1 MEDNS
6 RFLFLV
12 AQAKEVVLLKLT
24 WKTCI
29 RAGITVVLVYLACTY
44 WHTLAGVVGVA
55 MSAAS
60 PLLVGAV
67 IAYVANI
74 LMTFYERYFFV
85 KSKKPIVKKIR
96 RPACMALAFLTAV
109 LAIVWLLTTVLP
121 ELGRCVEMI
130 ISSLPGALST
140 AYAWLDEKFQ
150 LGAIL
155 AEMNLTLPGADFD
168 WKSAITSAVNFV
180 MTGVGGAV
188 GVAVTAVSSVF
199 STVVTL
205 FLAIVFAIY
214 LLSGK
219 EKLSAQFIRLSRTY
233 LGDKITDRALY
244 VLRVVD
250 ESFHSFIVGQCTEAL
265 ILGAMCFIGMMV
277 FGFDYSLTISVL
289 VGFTALIPI
298 AGAYI
303 AAAAGAFMIFVNDP
317 LQALLFL
324 VFLVVLQ
331 QVEGN
336 LIFPRVVGS
345 SIGLPGV
352 WVLAAVTVGG
362 GVMGIPGMLIGVPLA
377 SAAYR
382 MLSRDARAR
391 EMGKSVF
398 EMPHEAKRKNV
409 LFK

>member
-1 MEDNS
+1 M
-6 RFLFLV
+6 
-12 AQAKEVVLLKLT
+12 LKLP
-24 WKTCI
+24 WKTCL
-29 RAGITVVLVYLACTY
+29 RAGITVVVVYQACTY
-44 WHTLAGVVGVA
+44 WPKLTHAVGVA
-55 MSAAS
+55 LSAAS

-74 LMTFYERYFFV
+74 LMTFYERHFFV
-85 KSKKPIVKKIR
+85 KRKEPIWRKIR

-109 LAIVWLLTTVLP
+109 VAIVWMLTTVLP

-130 ISSLPGALST
+130 IASLPSALNK
-140 AYAWLDEKFQ
+140 AYTWLDERFQ
-150 LGAIL
+150 LGEML
-155 AEMNLTLPGADFD
+155 KEMNLAMPGADFD

-277 FGFDYSLTISVL
+277 FGFDYALTISVL

-303 AAAAGAFMIFVNDP
+303 AAVAGAFMIFVNDP

>member
-1 MEDNS
+1 M
-6 RFLFLV
+6 
-12 AQAKEVVLLKLT
+12 LKLP

-29 RAGITVVLVYLACTY
+29 RAGVTVVLVYLACTY
-44 WHTLAGVVGVA
+44 WHTLTNVVGIA
-55 MSAAS
+55 LSAAS
-60 PLLVGAV
+60 PLIVGAV

-74 LMTFYERYFFV
+74 LMGFYERHFFV

-109 LAIVWLLTTVLP
+109 LAIVWMLTTVLP
-121 ELGRCVEMI
+121 ELVRCVDMI
-130 ISSLPGALST
+130 ISSLPGAISK
-140 AYAWLDEKFQ
+140 AYAYLDEKFQ
-150 LGAIL
+150 LGVL
-155 AEMNLTLPGADFD
+155 LKELNLTLPGADFD

-188 GVAVTAVSSVF
+188 NVAVTAVSGVF

-205 FLAIVFAIY
+205 FLAVVFAIY
-214 LLSGK
+214 LLVGK
-219 EKLSAQFIRLSRTY
+219 ETLGAQFIRLSRTY
-233 LGDKITDRALY
+233 LGDKTTDRALY

-250 ESFHSFIVGQCTEAL
+250 ESFHAFIVGQCTEAL
-265 ILGAMCFIGMMV
+265 ILGAMCFVGMMI
-277 FGFDYSLTISVL
+277 FGFDYALTISIL

-303 AAAAGAFMIFVNDP
+303 AAVAGAFMIFVNSP
-317 LQALLFL
+317 LEALLFL
-324 VFLVVLQ
+324 IFLVVLQ

-336 LIFPRVVGS
+336 VIFPRVVGE

-352 WVLAAVTVGG
+352 WVLAAVTIGG

-377 SAAYR
+377 SALYR
-382 MLSRDARAR
+382 MISRGVRAR

-398 EMPHEAKRKNV
+398 DMPHEAKRKNV

>member
-1 MEDNS
+1 M
-6 RFLFLV
+6 
-12 AQAKEVVLLKLT
+12 KLP
-24 WKTCI
+24 WKTCL
-29 RAGITVVLVYLACTY
+29 RAGITVVVVYLACTY
-44 WHTLAGVVGVA
+44 WPKLTHAVGVA
-55 MSAAS
+55 LSAAS

-74 LMTFYERYFFV
+74 LMTFYERHFFV
-85 KSKKPIVKKIR
+85 KRMEPIWRKIR

-109 LAIVWLLTTVLP
+109 VAIVWMLTTVLP

-130 ISSLPGALST
+130 IASLPAALNK
-140 AYAWLDEKFQ
+140 AYTWLDERFQ
-150 LGAIL
+150 LGEML
-155 AEMNLTLPGADFD
+155 KEMNLAMPGADFD

-277 FGFDYSLTISVL
+277 FGFDYALTISVL

>member
-1 MEDNS
+1 M
-6 RFLFLV
+6 
-12 AQAKEVVLLKLT
+12 LKLP

-29 RAGITVVLVYLACTY
+29 RAGITIVAVYLACTY
-44 WHTLAGVVGVA
+44 WHTLTHVVGVA
-55 MSAAS
+55 LSAAS
-60 PLLVGAV
+60 PLIVGAV

-74 LMTFYERYFFV
+74 LMSFYERHFFV
-85 KSKKPIVKKIR
+85 KRKEPIWGKIR

-109 LAIVWLLTTVLP
+109 AAIVWMITTVLP
-121 ELGRCVEMI
+121 ELGKCVEMLI
-130 ISSLPGALST
+130 ASLPGALSK

-150 LGAIL
+150 VGAL
-155 AEMNLTLPGADFD
+155 LKDMNLTLPGSDFD
-168 WKSAITSAVNFV
+168 WKSAITNTLNFV

-188 GVAVTAVSSVF
+188 GVAVTAVSSVA

-219 EKLSAQFIRLSRTY
+219 EKLAAQFIRLSRTY
-233 LGDKITDRALY
+233 LGGKLTDRALY
-244 VLRVVD
+244 VLQVLD
-250 ESFHSFIVGQCTEAL
+250 DSFHSFIVGQCTEAL
-265 ILGAMCFIGMMV
+265 ILGALCFLGMMV
-277 FGFDYSLTISVL
+277 FGFSNALTISVM

-303 AAAAGAFMIFVNDP
+303 AAVAGAFMLFVESP

-324 VFLVVLQ
+324 IFLVILQ
-331 QVEGN
+331 QIEGN
-336 LIFPRVVGS
+336 LIFPRVVGE

-362 GVMGIPGMLIGVPLA
+362 GVLGIPGMLIGVPLA
-377 SAAYR
+377 STIYK
-382 MLSRDARAR
+382 LVSRDTRAR
-391 EMGKSVF
+391 EMGKSMF
-398 EMPHEAKRKNV
+398 DMPHEENRRNV

>member
-1 MEDNS
+1 M
-6 RFLFLV
+6 
-12 AQAKEVVLLKLT
+12 LKLP
-24 WKTCI
+24 WKVCI
-29 RAGITVVLVYLACTY
+29 RAGVTVVLVYLACTY
-44 WHTLAGVVGVA
+44 WHTLTHVVGIA
-55 MSAAS
+55 LSAAS

-74 LMTFYERYFFV
+74 LMSFYERHFFV
-85 KSKKPIVKKIR
+85 KRKEPIWGKIR
-96 RPACMALAFLTAV
+96 RPACMALAFFTAV
-109 LAIVWLLTTVLP
+109 MAIVWMLTTVLP
-121 ELGRCVEMI
+121 ELAKCVEMI
-130 ISSLPGALST
+130 IASLPGAISK

-150 LGAIL
+150 LGAML
-155 AEMNLTLPGADFD
+155 AEMNLSAPGADFD
-168 WKSAITSAVNFV
+168 WRSAITSAVNFV

-214 LLSGK
+214 LLAGK
-219 EKLSAQFIRLSRTY
+219 EKLAGQMIRVCRTY
-233 LGDKITDRALY
+233 LGEKFTGRALY
-244 VLRVVD
+244 VLKVLD
-250 ESFHSFIVGQCTEAL
+250 DSFHSFIVGQCTEAL
-265 ILGAMCFIGMMV
+265 ILGALCFLGMMI
-277 FGFDYSLTISVL
+277 FGFSNALTISVM

-298 AGAYI
+298 TGAYI
-303 AAAAGAFMIFVNDP
+303 AAAAGAFMLFVESP

-324 VFLVVLQ
+324 IFLVILQ
-331 QVEGN
+331 QIEGN

-377 SAAYR
+377 SALYR
-382 MLSRDARAR
+382 LLGRDVQAR
-391 EMGKSVF
+391 EKGVSVF
-398 EMPHEAKRKNV
+398 DIPHEPKKKNV

>member
-1 MEDNS
+1 M
-6 RFLFLV
+6 
-12 AQAKEVVLLKLT
+12 LKLP
-24 WKTCI
+24 WKTCL
-29 RAGITVVLVYLACTY
+29 RAGITVVVVYLACTY
-44 WHTLAGVVGVA
+44 WPKLTHAVGVA
-55 MSAAS
+55 LSAAS

-74 LMTFYERYFFV
+74 LMTFYERHFFV
-85 KSKKPIVKKIR
+85 KRKEPIWRKIR

-109 LAIVWLLTTVLP
+109 VAIVWMLTTVLP

-130 ISSLPGALST
+130 IASLPAALNK
-140 AYAWLDEKFQ
+140 AYTWLDERFQ
-150 LGAIL
+150 LGEML
-155 AEMNLTLPGADFD
+155 KEMNLAMPGADFD

-277 FGFDYSLTISVL
+277 FGFDYALTISVL

-303 AAAAGAFMIFVNDP
+303 AAVAGAFMIFVNDP

>member
-1 MEDNS
+1 M
-6 RFLFLV
+6 
-12 AQAKEVVLLKLT
+12 LKLP

-29 RAGITVVLVYLACTY
+29 RAGITIVAVYLACTY
-44 WHTLAGVVGVA
+44 WHALTHALGIAL
-55 MSAAS
+55 SAAS

-74 LMTFYERYFFV
+74 LMSFYERHFFV
-85 KSKKPIVKKIR
+85 KSKKPIWGKLR

-109 LAIVWLLTTVLP
+109 AAIVWMITTVLP
-121 ELGRCVEMI
+121 ELGKCVEMLI
-130 ISSLPGALST
+130 ASLPGALSK

-150 LGAIL
+150 VGAL
-155 AEMNLTLPGADFD
+155 LKDMNLTLPGSDFD
-168 WKSAITSAVNFV
+168 WKSAITNTLNFV

-188 GVAVTAVSSVF
+188 GVAVTAVSSVA

-219 EKLSAQFIRLSRTY
+219 EKLAAQFIRLSRTY
-233 LGDKITDRALY
+233 LGGKLTDRALY
-244 VLRVVD
+244 VLRVLD
-250 ESFHSFIVGQCTEAL
+250 DSFHSFIVGQCTEAL
-265 ILGAMCFIGMMV
+265 ILGALCFLGMMV
-277 FGFDYSLTISVL
+277 FGFSNALTISVM

-303 AAAAGAFMIFVNDP
+303 AAVAGAFMLFVETP

-324 VFLVVLQ
+324 IFLVILQ
-331 QVEGN
+331 QIEGN
-336 LIFPRVVGS
+336 LIFPRVVGE

-362 GVMGIPGMLIGVPLA
+362 GVLGIPGMLIGVPLA
-377 SAAYR
+377 STIYK
-382 MLSRDARAR
+382 LVSRDTRAR
-391 EMGKSVF
+391 EMGKSMF
-398 EMPHEAKRKNV
+398 DMPHEENRRNV

>member
-1 MEDNS
+1 M
-6 RFLFLV
+6 
-12 AQAKEVVLLKLT
+12 LKLP

-29 RAGITVVLVYLACTY
+29 RAGVTVVAVYLACTY
-44 WHTLAGVVGVA
+44 WHSLTNAVSIAL
-55 MSAAS
+55 SAAS
-60 PLLVGAV
+60 PLIVGAV

-74 LMTFYERYFFV
+74 LMSFYERHFFV
-85 KSKKPIVKKIR
+85 RRKEPIWGKIR

-109 LAIVWLLTTVLP
+109 VAIVWMLTTVLP
-121 ELGRCVEMI
+121 ELAKCVEMI
-130 ISSLPGALST
+130 IAQLPAALNK
-140 AYAWLDEKFQ
+140 AYTWLDEQFQ
-150 LGAIL
+150 VGAIL
-155 AEMNLTLPGADFD
+155 KDMNLSLPGADFD
-168 WKSAITSAVNFV
+168 WKNAITSAISFV

-188 GVAVTAVSSVF
+188 GVAVTAVSSVA

-219 EKLSAQFIRLSRTY
+219 EKLAGQFIRISRTY

-244 VLRVVD
+244 VLKVLD
-250 ESFHSFIVGQCTEAL
+250 ESFHSFIVGQYTEAL
-265 ILGAMCFIGMMV
+265 ILGALCFLGMMV
-277 FGFDYSLTISVL
+277 FGFSNALTISVM

-303 AAAAGAFMIFVNDP
+303 AAAAGAFMLFVESP

-324 VFLVVLQ
+324 IFLVILQ
-331 QVEGN
+331 QIEGN
-336 LIFPRVVGS
+336 LIFPRVVGE

-362 GVMGIPGMLIGVPLA
+362 GVLGIPGMLVGVPLA
-377 SAAYR
+377 STIYR
-382 MLSRDARAR
+382 LLGRDVQAR
-391 EMGKSVF
+391 EKGVSVF
-398 EMPHEAKRKNV
+398 DIPHDGKRKNV